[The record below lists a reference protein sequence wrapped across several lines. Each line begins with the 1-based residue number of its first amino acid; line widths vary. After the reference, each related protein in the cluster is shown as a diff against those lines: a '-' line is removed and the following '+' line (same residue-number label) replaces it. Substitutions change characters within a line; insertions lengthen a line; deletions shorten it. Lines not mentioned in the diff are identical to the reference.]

1 MALLRLDQLED
12 VVVDQWQGFKN
23 KDKGISRAVDM
34 EKYLKTK
41 QITVISGIRRS
52 GKSTLLA
59 QFSKNYEN
67 YYYINFEDE
76 RLVDFKVR
84 DFANLMLVFKMMYS
98 ARVIFMDE
106 VQNIKGWERFVRR
119 LYEEG
124 FKIFVTG
131 SNAKLLSSE
140 LATHLTARYFKIEL
154 YPFSFVEFL
163 NFNKVDVIGHG
174 SDSKVEIIKYFD
186 EYARTGGFPEMVKY
200 QDVEFLKRIYEDVLY
215 KDLLV
220 RFKIRD
226 VEAFKQLAGYLFSN
240 FTKAISY
247 NSLKNMLGFKSAM
260 SVKNYVNYLQE
271 SYLFFSIYK
280 YDYSLKKQFISD
292 KKIYAID
299 NGLRN
304 AVSFAVSDDRG
315 RLLENMIFL
324 ELKRRG
330 YEVYFFKGKGECD
343 FVLKEKNKITT
354 AIQVSEV
361 LDESNKEREI
371 NGLREAMTQFHLKN
385 GIMIT
390 KSQDYETELEVPKG
404 V

>member
-220 RFKIRD
+220 RLKIRD
-226 VEAFKQLAGYLFSN
+226 VEAFKQLAGYLF
-240 FTKAISY
+240 FT
-247 NSLKNMLGFKSAM
+247 
-260 SVKNYVNYLQE
+260 
-271 SYLFFSIYK
+271 IYK

-343 FVLKEKNKITT
+343 FVLK
-354 AIQVSEV
+354 
-361 LDESNKEREI
+361 
-371 NGLREAMTQFHLKN
+371 
-385 GIMIT
+385 
-390 KSQDYETELEVPKG
+390 
-404 V
+404 